1 MITLRNLL
9 DQKGR
14 LVYTVS
20 PDIVAAEALA
30 IMAERNIGAL
40 VVVEDG
46 RVIGLFSERDFARL
60 AVRYPAAGLDQPVR
74 AMMTT
79 PVLTVPPGRSVEDC
93 MGLMTQHRIRHLPV
107 CEDDSLLG
115 VVSIGDLV
123 KAVLDERNFVIKQ
136 LENYITGA
144 R

>member
-1 MITLRNLL
+1 MMTLRNLL

-20 PDIVAAEALA
+20 PDIAVAEALT
-30 IMAERNIGAL
+30 IMAGRNIGAL

-46 RVIGLFSERDFARL
+46 HVIGLFSERDFARL
-60 AVRYPAAGLDQPVR
+60 AVQHPGAGLDQPVR
-74 AMMTT
+74 TMMTS
-79 PVLTVPPGRSVEDC
+79 PVLSVPPGRSVEEC
-93 MGLMTQHRIRHLPV
+93 MSLMTRHRIRHLPV

-123 KAVLDERNFVIKQ
+123 KAVLDERNFVIRQ
-136 LENYITGA
+136 LENYITGV